1 MAIENISKDEL
12 IALLKDAIKQASE
25 ENPLSDEEVK
35 WVRLAIE
42 NEAKKFQF
50 RKAIIEKS
58 LGGLAWAALCGIG
71 YLILEFVKTHWK

>member
-1 MAIENISKDEL
+1 MAIEEISKEEL
-12 IALLKDAIKQASE
+12 VALLKDAIKQASE
-25 ENPLSDEEVK
+25 ENPLSDEEIK

-42 NEAKKFQF
+42 NEAKKSEF

>member
-1 MAIENISKDEL
+1 MAIENISKEEL
-12 IALLKDAIKQASE
+12 VALLKDAIKQVSE

-42 NEAKKFQF
+42 NEAKKSEY

-58 LGGLAWAALCGIG
+58 LAGLAWAALCGIG
-71 YLILEFVKTHWK
+71 YLMLEFFKTHWR

>member
-1 MAIENISKDEL
+1 MAIEEISKEEL

-25 ENPLSDEEVK
+25 EHPLSDEEVK

-42 NEAKKFQF
+42 NEAKKSEF

>member
-1 MAIENISKDEL
+1 M
-12 IALLKDAIKQASE
+12 LKDAIKQASE
-25 ENPLSDEEVK
+25 EHPLSDEEVK

-42 NEAKKFQF
+42 NEAKKSEF

-71 YLILEFVKTHWK
+71 YLMLEFVKTHWK

>member
-1 MAIENISKDEL
+1 MAIENISKEEL

-25 ENPLSDEEVK
+25 ENPLSDEEIK

-42 NEAKKFQF
+42 NEARKSEF

-71 YLILEFVKTHWK
+71 YLMLEFFRTHWK